1 MATSTTPPLVLVVDD
16 SWTELT
22 WMANALQ
29 ANGYRV
35 ITANDGDE
43 ALAKVLAERPDCVIL
58 DVVLPKQNG
67 FQVCRRL
74 KQQAHSREI
83 PVILISVKQTPT
95 DQQWGLQQG
104 AALYLPKPF
113 SPEVLVQS
121 VKRVL

>member
-67 FQVCRRL
+67 FQC
-74 KQQAHSREI
+74 
-83 PVILISVKQTPT
+83 
-95 DQQWGLQQG
+95 
-104 AALYLPKPF
+104 AAG
-113 SPEVLVQS
+113 
-121 VKRVL
+121 